1 MVSSPNSRLFVDNSS
16 TDVVELVTTASN
28 WMSPFSYNAT
38 NSSGEVVDNRGDVDH
53 CMWFHFVVNTLVI
66 GLLCLFGL
74 LGNTLS
80 LFVLERDRRNR
91 VAVFL
96 LQSLATADNLVLCA
110 AFVELSVVYGL
121 LPVIGRLDMQLASA
135 PYLIKYVN
143 PVGCMV
149 QSCAIWI
156 TVLLAVN
163 RYVAVCR
170 PFVATHW
177 LRMRRTRLQV
187 RAARDLYLDRKP
199 GSAMAELSVA
209 NWLNRCIIVRR
220 QMDGVGVYEP
230 GTFFFEI
237 Y

>member
-1 MVSSPNSRLFVDNSS
+1 MVSLPNSGLLVDNSS
-16 TDVVELVTTASN
+16 AAVVDVVTAAGS
-28 WMSPFSYNAT
+28 WMSPFTYNTT
-38 NSSGEVVDNRGDVDH
+38 NSTGDVVNNRDDVEH
-53 CMWFHFVVNTLVI
+53 CMWFHFVVNTLLI
-66 GLLCLFGL
+66 GPLCLFGL

-121 LPVIGRLDMQLASA
+121 FPVIGRLDMQLASA

-170 PFVATHW
+170 PFVATRW

-187 RAARDLYLDRKP
+187 RAARDLYLDH
-199 GSAMAELSVA
+199 MH
-209 NWLNRCIIVRR
+209 
-220 QMDGVGVYEP
+220 
-230 GTFFFEI
+230 
-237 Y
+237 